1 MGMKP
6 NVAITEPDRPQIWVG
21 CFRCRNDG
29 LLVGTW
35 FDAVG
40 AADITVADV
49 HRGSGVDWAEEGCE
63 EIWVFDLDG
72 CWPVSAEMDTTT
84 AGRWGHLY
92 EEVGPECWPA
102 FCAWAR
108 SEGVTVDAGGVEVSA
123 FVDRYRGEWES
134 FESYAQDYI
143 ESVGEQRVWPE
154 EAKTHFD
161 LARYAR
167 DLEHGYT
174 VESSGTG
181 GVFVYSDS

>member
-63 EIWVFDLDG
+63 EIWGFDLDG
-72 CWPVSAEMDTTT
+72 CWPINAEMDTVT
-84 AGRWGHLY
+84 AAKWAERY
-92 EEVGPECWPA
+92 EEVGVEQWPA
-102 FCAWAR
+102 FCAWVR
-108 SEGVTVDAGGVEVSA
+108 SEGVTDPEDADTQV
-123 FVDRYRGEWES
+123 FTDRYRGEWES
-134 FESYAQDYI
+134 FEAYARDYV
-143 ESVGEQRVWPE
+143 ESVGEQSSWPE
-154 EAKTHFD
+154 EAQRYFD

-167 DLEHGYT
+167 DLAHGYT
-174 VESSGTG
+174 VEPSGDG
-181 GVFVYSDS
+181 GVYIYSDS